1 METDTQATNETVIG
15 GGGVTPA
22 VGGTDANALAV
33 MNGEGAVAHYTE
45 PTDGQY
51 VPAEAKLY
59 SNYLKIGY
67 GTGEG
72 AKSGIPVG
80 AFFFAKTTEPIC
92 KQKVPM
98 KCIIIKARGFWREW
112 KAFDPNNP
120 ARDFPSEQLALQAG
134 LRTRNPP
141 YGSGQ
146 PLSNCSPAVELQL
159 LIEKPGNVDAP
170 EFSILLDGKQYA
182 LARMVVERS
191 QYRDIERMMDNI
203 PRCDATFRG
212 VPAVQGRIDA
222 FPVTLTT
229 TTTIK
234 PGKNKVTG
242 AQEDKTIIN
251 LALNFC
257 FTDKGERIRCTDKF
271 HTDFTEFKQAIAAAM
286 AAPVAA
292 EESVM

>member
-1 METDTQATNETVIG
+1 MDEQASNETVIG
-15 GGGVTPA
+15 GAGVVPA
-22 VGGTDANALAV
+22 VGATDANTLAV
-33 MNGEGAVAHYTE
+33 MDGQGAVARYSE
-45 PTDGQY
+45 AADGQY
-51 VPAEAKLY
+51 IPAEAKLY
-59 SNYLKIGY
+59 SNFLKIGY

-80 AFFFAKTTEPIC
+80 AFFFNKTTEPIC

-98 KCIIIKARGFWREW
+98 KCVIIKARGFWREW

-120 ARDFPSEQLALQAG
+120 ARDFPSEQLATQAG
-134 LRTRNPP
+134 LRTRNPL
-141 YGSGQ
+141 YGSGL
-146 PLSNCSPAVELQL
+146 PLSNCSPAVEFQL
-159 LIEKPGNVDAP
+159 LIEKPGNVDLP

-182 LARMVVERS
+182 LARTIIERT
-191 QYRDIERMMDNI
+191 QYRDIERMLDNI

-212 VPAVQGRIDA
+212 LTGSAQGRIDA

-229 TTTIK
+229 STTIK

-242 AQEDKTIIN
+242 AAEDKTIIN

-257 FTDKGERIRCTDKF
+257 FTDKGERIRVTDQF
-271 HTDFTEFKQAIAAAM
+271 HQDFISFKDAVAAAM
-286 AAPVAA
+286 AAPVAS